1 MGLGQ
6 YECSHTAANESKAY
20 RSNFR
25 LFSLGIVPY
34 STVIFHMIQSTP
46 FFSSFI
52 NCFREQKQGQSEY
65 MSWLKANQRSL
76 SKAEV
81 SNGCMP
87 ALYSEDNSS
96 RKTRI

>member
-6 YECSHTAANESKAY
+6 YECSHIVANESKAY

-34 STVIFHMIQSTP
+34 STVIFHMIQSIP
-46 FFSSFI
+46 FFFFFFSNFI
-52 NCFREQKQGQSEY
+52 NCFREQKQGQNEY

-76 SKAEV
+76 NKA
-81 SNGCMP
+81 
-87 ALYSEDNSS
+87 
-96 RKTRI
+96 